1 MMMLWDQL
9 LPIVGGVLAIAIP
22 GFASA
27 HILLTKRDVRSA
39 IGWTGLVWLVP
50 FFGASFY
57 VLFGVNRIRRRAVRV
72 RSETPRLPPHEV
84 APATLYPPL
93 KQLFPAANEDM
104 IAHAELMNRIGD
116 LTLTTGNRVDALDGG
131 DTAFPAMLEAIAAA
145 KHTVALTSYIFDYD
159 RAGKQFLQALK
170 SAVERG
176 VEVRVLIDSVGNLY
190 SRPRITTMLAR
201 DRIPYARFNVSTVPW
216 RMAYMN
222 LRCHRKLLIVD
233 GRTAFTG
240 GMNIREGNYADVSGR
255 SAIRDIQF
263 RMDGPV
269 VAQAMEVF
277 AEDWAFAAG
286 EVLEGDA
293 WYPQLTPLEGATTV
307 ARGIVDGP
315 DEDIDKLRWAILS
328 ALSMASESVTVVT
341 PYFIPDNT
349 IVAALNQAALKGA
362 EVRIILPET
371 NNLRVVN
378 WASRFQLPFVLEQ
391 GCRVFLTPGR
401 FDHSKLMLVDGV
413 WSFFGSTN
421 WDARSLRL
429 NFEFNVECFDPELTR
444 RLEENANKRLQK
456 AREISL
462 DDMRHRP
469 VGQKLRDGI
478 AWLFSPY
485 L

>member
-1 MMMLWDQL
+1 MMMLWDLL
-9 LPIVGGVLAIAIP
+9 LPILGGVLAIAIP

-50 FFGASFY
+50 FFGAGFY

-72 RSETPRLPPHEV
+72 RSEAPRLPPQE
-84 APATLYPPL
+84 ATATLYPPL
-93 KQLFPAANEDM
+93 RQLFPAATEDM
-104 IAHAELMNRIGD
+104 VAHAALMNRISVLN
-116 LTLTTGNRVDALDGG
+116 LTAGNRIAALDGG
-131 DTAFPAMLEAIAAA
+131 DTAFPAMLDAIATAERS
-145 KHTVALTSYIFDYD
+145 VALTSYIFDYD
-159 RAGKQFLQALK
+159 RAGRQFMEALGE
-170 SAVERG
+170 AVERG

-190 SRPRITTMLAR
+190 GRPRITTMLAR
-201 DRIPYARFNVSTVPW
+201 ERIPHARFNVSTVPW

-222 LRCHRKLLIVD
+222 LRSHRKLLIVD

-240 GMNIREGNYADVSGR
+240 GMNIREGNYTDITGR

-263 RMDGPV
+263 RMAGPV
-269 VAQAMEVF
+269 VTHAMEVF
-277 AEDWAFAAG
+277 AEDWAFATG
-286 EVLEGDA
+286 EVLDGEA
-293 WYPQLTPLEGATTV
+293 WYPELTPLPGATTV

-315 DEDIDKLRWAILS
+315 DEDIDKLRWTILS

-341 PYFIPDNT
+341 PYFIPDA
-349 IVAALNQAALKGA
+349 IIIAALNQAAMKGA
-362 EVRIILPET
+362 EVRIVLPET

-444 RLEENANKRLQK
+444 RLEEIADERMQK
-456 AREISL
+456 ARELTL
-462 DDMRHRP
+462 DEMQGRP
-469 VGQKLRDGI
+469 VAHKLRDGV
-478 AWLFSPY
+478 AWLLSPY

>member
-1 MMMLWDQL
+1 MMLLWEQL
-9 LPIVGGVLAIAIP
+9 LPILGGILAIAIP

-50 FFGASFY
+50 FFGAGFY

-72 RSETPRLPPHEV
+72 RAEIPRLPPQE
-84 APATLYPPL
+84 ASPTTLYPPL
-93 KQLFPAANEDM
+93 KQLFPAATEDM
-104 IAHAELMNRIGD
+104 IAHAELMNRISVLA
-116 LTLTTGNRVDALDGG
+116 LTAGNRIEALDGG
-131 DTAFPAMLEAIAAA
+131 DTAFPTMLDAIAAA
-145 KHTVALTSYIFDYD
+145 EHSVALTSYIFDYD
-159 RAGKQFLQALK
+159 RAGKQFLEALK
-170 SAVERG
+170 EAIQRG

-201 DRIPYARFNVSTVPW
+201 ERIPHARFNVSTVPW

-222 LRCHRKLLIVD
+222 LRSHRKLLIVD

-255 SAIRDIQF
+255 SAVRDIQF
-263 RMDGPV
+263 RMEGPV
-269 VAQAMEVF
+269 VSQAMEVF
-277 AEDWAFAAG
+277 AEDWAFATG
-286 EVLEGDA
+286 EVLDGEA
-293 WYPQLTPLEGATTV
+293 WYPELAPHEGAATV

-315 DEDIDKLRWAILS
+315 DEDIDKLRWTILS

-341 PYFIPDNT
+341 PYFIPDGT

-362 EVRIILPET
+362 DVRIILPET
-371 NNLRVVN
+371 NNLRFVK

-444 RLEENANKRLQK
+444 RLEENANERLLK
-456 AREISL
+456 ARELTL
-462 DDMRHRP
+462 DEMRYRP
-469 VGQKLRDGI
+469 VAHKLRDGI